1 MVEENFWQHICLR
14 GVEKFCRKSKIT
26 IWKNTT
32 NFAHRNRSQQNGRQP
47 SVLGPKVGRWSLGD
61 LVTSARFWT
70 WAVEQMSCRPGRTPN
85 KPAAEQ
91 QHSPLNTY
99 LCPPL
104 ASHLIFKFVCI
115 LNPFQEIVGLHWRPC
130 VLKGGKACT
139 NFISRN
145 HNFEFVSTLALQ
157 FTILCAQ
164 MCN

>member
-1 MVEENFWQHICLR
+1 MNGEVRRTAINMVEENFWQHICLR

-47 SVLGPKVGRWSLGD
+47 SVLGPKVGRWSSGD

-85 KPAAEQ
+85 KPTAEQ
-91 QHSPLNTY
+91 QHSPLNSY

-115 LNPFQEIVGLHWRPC
+115 LNPFQDIVGLHWRPYGRASW
-130 VLKGGKACT
+130 KEERFAQ
-139 NFISRN
+139 
-145 HNFEFVSTLALQ
+145 TL
-157 FTILCAQ
+157 
-164 MCN
+164 